1 MSSNYKEQINEL
13 KDSLRIEDVIGA
25 YVHLEHKAGGKC
37 LGICPFHDDSH
48 PSMSVH
54 KGKQIFK
61 CFSCDVG
68 GDVFAFIQKREQCSF
83 ADAVKILRERF
94 AGGSVPLIM
103 HTPRKVE
110 SKPKPEL
117 APAQL
122 VALEAQNHRFLHSL
136 YGFHPDLAEV
146 GEWDESH
153 SPTQLD
159 SINGAT
165 LVAVQSNVGF
175 VETNEV
181 VSSNPLMVASSDT
194 RDDAPLDSK
203 EVGSANVGSLE
214 TKYND
219 SKGSSSNLTGVKP
232 IEPSGKYHPDCRGIA
247 QTYVDFEV
255 GMAGRSVPHGFAAM
269 AGRIIFPIRDANG
282 KLVGFAGR
290 TTFNPTQ
297 EQKKYI
303 KKYMNSSSDG
313 LYKKNE
319 TLYGLYQA
327 SNAIR
332 NEGFCFL
339 NEGYKDVLAMV
350 AAGYPNSVAQCGA
363 AFTNDQA
370 LLLKKYT
377 SRVAVLMDADE
388 RGRNIAAE
396 AIKVLQ
402 KNGIQT
408 CDLVLPPGEDPDSL
422 FRRLGRKSFRAI
434 IRNSQLNDQ
443 IQSTTPKNEEIPQS
457 KVETEEKI
465 QEEAILGSDRPRLE
479 AREVELQQQIEKLYN
494 KRFITGS
501 GPDRIQLNIDL
512 MNLHAQLKQ
521 IAKQLN
527 RPKVWY

>member
-1 MSSNYKEQINEL
+1 MSTDYKEKINEL

-54 KGKQIFK
+54 KKKQIFK

-83 ADAVKILRERF
+83 VDAVKILRERF

-103 HTPRKVE
+103 HTPVKVQ
-110 SKPKPEL
+110 SKPKLEL
-117 APAQL
+117 TPTQQE
-122 VALEAQNHRFLHSL
+122 ALEAQNHRFLL
-136 YGFHPDLAEV
+136 TLDCFHPDLAEV
-146 GEWDESH
+146 GEWEIS
-153 SPTQLD
+153 TE
-159 SINGAT
+159 IK
-165 LVAVQSNVGF
+165 
-175 VETNEV
+175 
-181 VSSNPLMVASSDT
+181 
-194 RDDAPLDSK
+194 DDAPLDSK
-203 EVGSANVGSLE
+203 EVGSVGTKSIE
-214 TKYND
+214 T
-219 SKGSSSNLTGVKP
+219 SGPTSALTGVKA

-282 KLVGFAGR
+282 RLVGFAGR

-319 TLYGLYQA
+319 TLYGLFQA

-370 LLLKKYT
+370 
-377 SRVAVLMDADE
+377 
-388 RGRNIAAE
+388 
-396 AIKVLQ
+396 Q
-402 KNGIQT
+402 KNGLQT

-434 IRNSQLNDQ
+434 IRESQLTDQ
-443 IQSTTPKNEEIPQS
+443 IQSTTPKVEQNSLTESKEVSGQS
-457 KVETEEKI
+457 PVEAEPNSNTTKSCSIASEQLLINIQTEET
-465 QEEAILGSDRPRLE
+465 ILGSDRPRLE
-479 AREVELQQQIEKLYN
+479 AREVELQQQIDKLYN

-512 MNLHAQLKQ
+512 MNLHSQLKQ

>member
-1 MSSNYKEQINEL
+1 MSTDYKEQINEL

-83 ADAVKILRERF
+83 VDAVKILRERF

-103 HTPRKVE
+103 HTPVKVQ
-110 SKPKPEL
+110 SKPKLEL
-117 APAQL
+117 TPAQQE
-122 VALEAQNHRFLHSL
+122 ALEAQNHRFLLTL
-136 YGFHPDLAEV
+136 YCFHPDLADV
-146 GEWDESH
+146 GELDIPTGFTPQASLTSQTSLPSRQLENH
-153 SPTQLD
+153 PPTQLEIASTD
-159 SINGAT
+159 
-165 LVAVQSNVGF
+165 
-175 VETNEV
+175 TNEV
-181 VSSNPLMVASSDT
+181 V
-194 RDDAPLDSK
+194 PLDSE
-203 EVGSANVGSLE
+203 EVGSIGTN
-214 TKYND
+214 YND
-219 SKGSSSNLTGVKP
+219 SKGSSSNLTGVKA

-282 KLVGFAGR
+282 RLVGFAGR

-297 EQKKYI
+297 EQKKYV

-319 TLYGLYQA
+319 TLYGLFQA

-434 IRNSQLNDQ
+434 IRESQLTDQ
-443 IQSTTPKNEEIPQS
+443 IQSTTPKNVEILQP
-457 KVETEEKI
+457 KVETEAKV
-465 QEEAILGSDRPRLE
+465 QEEVMLASDRPRLE
-479 AREVELQQQIEKLYN
+479 AREVELQQQIDKLYT

-512 MNLHAQLKQ
+512 MNLHSQLKQ

>member
-1 MSSNYKEQINEL
+1 MLTCLINYNTMSTDYKEKINEL

-83 ADAVKILRERF
+83 VDAVKILRERF

-103 HTPRKVE
+103 HTPVKLQ
-110 SKPKPEL
+110 SKPKLEL
-117 APAQL
+117 TPAQQE
-122 VALEAQNHRFLHSL
+122 ALEAQNHRFLLTL
-136 YGFHPDLAEV
+136 YCFHPELADVGELAEV
-146 GEWDESH
+146 PD
-153 SPTQLD
+153 LD
-159 SINGAT
+159 IS
-165 LVAVQSNVGF
+165 
-175 VETNEV
+175 
-181 VSSNPLMVASSDT
+181 
-194 RDDAPLDSK
+194 RDDSK
-203 EVGSANVGSLE
+203 NVGSIG
-214 TKYND
+214 TNYND
-219 SKGSSSNLTGVKP
+219 SKGSSSNLTGVKA

-282 KLVGFAGR
+282 RLVGFAGR

-297 EQKKYI
+297 EQKKYV
-303 KKYMNSSSDG
+303 KKYLNSSSDG
-313 LYKKNE
+313 LYKKSE
-319 TLYGLYQA
+319 TLYGLFQA

-434 IRNSQLNDQ
+434 IRESQLTDQ
-443 IQSTTPKNEEIPQS
+443 IQSTTPKVVEILQS
-457 KVETEEKI
+457 KVETEAKV
-465 QEEAILGSDRPRLE
+465 QEEVMLASDRPRLE
-479 AREVELQQQIEKLYN
+479 AREVELQQQIDKLYT

-512 MNLHAQLKQ
+512 MNLHSQLKQ

>member
-1 MSSNYKEQINEL
+1 MSTDYKEKINEL

-37 LGICPFHDDSH
+37 VGICPFHDDSH
-48 PSMSVH
+48 PSMNVH

-83 ADAVKILRERF
+83 VDAVKILRERF

-103 HTPRKVE
+103 HTPVKVQ
-110 SKPKPEL
+110 SKPKLEL
-117 APAQL
+117 TPAQQE
-122 VALEAQNHRFLHSL
+122 ALEAQNHRFLLTL
-136 YGFHPDLAEV
+136 YCFHPELADVGELAEV
-146 GEWDESH
+146 PD
-153 SPTQLD
+153 LD
-159 SINGAT
+159 IS
-165 LVAVQSNVGF
+165 
-175 VETNEV
+175 
-181 VSSNPLMVASSDT
+181 
-194 RDDAPLDSK
+194 RDDSK
-203 EVGSANVGSLE
+203 NVGSIG
-214 TKYND
+214 TNYND
-219 SKGSSSNLTGVKP
+219 SKGSSSNLTGVKA

-282 KLVGFAGR
+282 RLVGFAGR

-297 EQKKYI
+297 EQKKYV

-319 TLYGLYQA
+319 TLYGLFQA

-434 IRNSQLNDQ
+434 IRESQLTDQ
-443 IQSTTPKNEEIPQS
+443 IQSTTPKVVEILQP
-457 KVETEEKI
+457 KVETEVKV
-465 QEEAILGSDRPRLE
+465 QEEVMLASDRPRLE
-479 AREVELQQQIEKLYN
+479 AREVELQQQIDKLYT

-512 MNLHAQLKQ
+512 MNLHSQLKQ

>member
-1 MSSNYKEQINEL
+1 MLTCLINYNTMSTDYKEKINEL

-83 ADAVKILRERF
+83 VDAVKILRERF

-103 HTPRKVE
+103 HTPVKVQ
-110 SKPKPEL
+110 SKPKLEL
-117 APAQL
+117 TPAQQE
-122 VALEAQNHRFLHSL
+122 ALEAQNHRFLLTL
-136 YGFHPDLAEV
+136 YCFHPELADV
-146 GEWDESH
+146 GEWAEVPD
-153 SPTQLD
+153 LD
-159 SINGAT
+159 IS
-165 LVAVQSNVGF
+165 
-175 VETNEV
+175 
-181 VSSNPLMVASSDT
+181 
-194 RDDAPLDSK
+194 RDDSK
-203 EVGSANVGSLE
+203 NVGSIG
-214 TKYND
+214 TNYND
-219 SKGSSSNLTGVKP
+219 SKGSSSTMTGVKA

-282 KLVGFAGR
+282 RLVGFAGR

-297 EQKKYI
+297 EQKKYV

-319 TLYGLYQA
+319 TLYGLFQA

-434 IRNSQLNDQ
+434 IRESQLTDQ
-443 IQSTTPKNEEIPQS
+443 IQSTTPKSVEILQP
-457 KVETEEKI
+457 KVETEAKV
-465 QEEAILGSDRPRLE
+465 QEEVMLASDRPRLE
-479 AREVELQQQIEKLYN
+479 AREVELQQQIDKLYT

-512 MNLHAQLKQ
+512 MNLHSQLKQ

>member
-1 MSSNYKEQINEL
+1 MSTDYKDQINEL

-83 ADAVKILRERF
+83 VDAVKILRERF

-103 HTPRKVE
+103 HTPVKVQ
-110 SKPKPEL
+110 SKPKPEPT
-117 APAQL
+117 PAHL
-122 VALEAQNHRFLHSL
+122 EALEAQNHRFLLTL
-136 YGFHPDLAEV
+136 YGFHPELADV
-146 GEWDESH
+146 GEWDITTDTPTTPLQTEGLP
-153 SPTQLD
+153 PTQLD
-159 SINGAT
+159 SINGVGLDTTQPIST
-165 LVAVQSNVGF
+165 LI
-175 VETNEV
+175 
-181 VSSNPLMVASSDT
+181 
-194 RDDAPLDSK
+194 
-203 EVGSANVGSLE
+203 
-214 TKYND
+214 
-219 SKGSSSNLTGVKP
+219 GVKA

-282 KLVGFAGR
+282 RLVGFAGR

-297 EQKKYI
+297 EQKKYV

-319 TLYGLYQA
+319 TLYGLFQA

-434 IRNSQLNDQ
+434 IRESQLTDQ
-443 IQSTTPKNEEIPQS
+443 IQSTTPKSVEILQP
-457 KVETEEKI
+457 KVETEAKV
-465 QEEAILGSDRPRLE
+465 QEEVMLASDRPRLE
-479 AREVELQQQIEKLYN
+479 AREVELQQQIDKLYT

-512 MNLHAQLKQ
+512 MNLHSQLKQ

>member
-1 MSSNYKEQINEL
+1 MSTDYKEKINEL

-83 ADAVKILRERF
+83 VDAVKILRERF

-103 HTPRKVE
+103 HTPVKVQ
-110 SKPKPEL
+110 SKPKPEPT
-117 APAQL
+117 PAHL
-122 VALEAQNHRFLHSL
+122 EALEAQNHRFLLTL
-136 YGFHPDLAEV
+136 YGFHPELADV
-146 GEWDESH
+146 GEWDITTDT
-153 SPTQLD
+153 PTTPLQTEGLPPPQLD
-159 SINGAT
+159 SING
-165 LVAVQSNVGF
+165 VG
-175 VETNEV
+175 
-181 VSSNPLMVASSDT
+181 LDT
-194 RDDAPLDSK
+194 THPIS
-203 EVGSANVGSLE
+203 
-214 TKYND
+214 T
-219 SKGSSSNLTGVKP
+219 LTGVKA
-232 IEPSGKYHPDCRGIA
+232 IEPSGKYHPDCRGIT

-255 GMAGRSVPHGFAAM
+255 VMARRSVPHGFAAM

-282 KLVGFAGR
+282 RLVGFAGR

-297 EQKKYI
+297 EQKKYV

-319 TLYGLYQA
+319 TLYGLFQA

-434 IRNSQLNDQ
+434 IRESQLTDQ
-443 IQSTTPKNEEIPQS
+443 IQSTTSKVVEILQP
-457 KVETEEKI
+457 KVETEVKV
-465 QEEAILGSDRPRLE
+465 QEEVMLASDRPRLE
-479 AREVELQQQIEKLYN
+479 AREVELQQQIDKLYT

-512 MNLHAQLKQ
+512 MNLHSQLKQ

>member
-37 LGICPFHDDSH
+37 VGICPFHDDSH

-117 APAQL
+117 TPAQL
-122 VALEAQNHRFLHSL
+122 EALEAQNHRFLLTL
-136 YGFHPDLAEV
+136 YCFHPDLAEV

-159 SINGAT
+159 SINGVD
-165 LVAVQSNVGF
+165 L
-175 VETNEV
+175 
-181 VSSNPLMVASSDT
+181 DT
-194 RDDAPLDSK
+194 TQPT
-203 EVGSANVGSLE
+203 SA
-214 TKYND
+214 
-219 SKGSSSNLTGVKP
+219 LTGVKA

-297 EQKKYI
+297 EQKKHI

-319 TLYGLYQA
+319 TLYGLFQA

-434 IRNSQLNDQ
+434 IRESQLTDQ

-479 AREVELQQQIEKLYN
+479 AREVELQQQIDKLYN
-494 KRFITGS
+494 KRFITGYC
-501 GPDRIQLNIDL
+501 PDRIQLNIDL
-512 MNLHAQLKQ
+512 MNLHSQLKQ

>member
-1 MSSNYKEQINEL
+1 MSTDYKEKINEL

-83 ADAVKILRERF
+83 VDAVKILRERF

-103 HTPRKVE
+103 HTPVKVQ
-110 SKPKPEL
+110 SKPKLEL
-117 APAQL
+117 TPAQQE
-122 VALEAQNHRFLHSL
+122 ALEAQNHRFLLTL
-136 YGFHPDLAEV
+136 YCFHPELADVGELAEV
-146 GEWDESH
+146 PD
-153 SPTQLD
+153 LD
-159 SINGAT
+159 IS
-165 LVAVQSNVGF
+165 
-175 VETNEV
+175 
-181 VSSNPLMVASSDT
+181 
-194 RDDAPLDSK
+194 RDDSK
-203 EVGSANVGSLE
+203 NVGSIG
-214 TKYND
+214 TNYND
-219 SKGSSSNLTGVKP
+219 SKGSSSNLTGVKA

-282 KLVGFAGR
+282 RLVGFAGR

-297 EQKKYI
+297 EQKKYV
-303 KKYMNSSSDG
+303 KKYLNSSSDG
-313 LYKKNE
+313 LYKKSE
-319 TLYGLYQA
+319 TLYGLFQA

-434 IRNSQLNDQ
+434 IRESQLTDQ
-443 IQSTTPKNEEIPQS
+443 IQSTTPKVVEILQS
-457 KVETEEKI
+457 KVETEAKV
-465 QEEAILGSDRPRLE
+465 QEEVMLASDRPRLE
-479 AREVELQQQIEKLYN
+479 AREVELQQQIDKLYT

-512 MNLHAQLKQ
+512 MNLHSQLKQ

>member
-1 MSSNYKEQINEL
+1 MLTCLINYNTMSTDYKEKINEL

-83 ADAVKILRERF
+83 VDAVKILRERF

-103 HTPRKVE
+103 HTPVKVQ
-110 SKPKPEL
+110 SKPKLEL
-117 APAQL
+117 TPAQQE
-122 VALEAQNHRFLHSL
+122 ALEAQNHRFLLTL
-136 YGFHPDLAEV
+136 YCFHPELADV
-146 GEWDESH
+146 GELDIPTDTPTTPLQTEGLP
-153 SPTQLD
+153 PTQLD
-159 SINGAT
+159 SING
-165 LVAVQSNVGF
+165 VG
-175 VETNEV
+175 
-181 VSSNPLMVASSDT
+181 LDT
-194 RDDAPLDSK
+194 THPIS
-203 EVGSANVGSLE
+203 
-214 TKYND
+214 T
-219 SKGSSSNLTGVKP
+219 LTGVKA

-282 KLVGFAGR
+282 RLVGFAGR

-297 EQKKYI
+297 EQKKYV

-313 LYKKNE
+313 LYKKSG
-319 TLYGLYQA
+319 TLYGLFQA

-434 IRNSQLNDQ
+434 IRESQLTDQ
-443 IQSTTPKNEEIPQS
+443 IQSTTPKVVEILQS
-457 KVETEEKI
+457 KVETEAKV
-465 QEEAILGSDRPRLE
+465 QEEVMLASDRPRLE
-479 AREVELQQQIEKLYN
+479 AREVELQQQIDKLYT

-512 MNLHAQLKQ
+512 MNLHSQLKQ